1 MDIAFEYQPFPVH
14 LGFHLTSAREKAA
27 IGAVGSGKTITLCGD
42 AILLGLQQPGSKI
55 LIARQT
61 IPSLKDTTEGEF
73 LNLLMARP
81 EDEEGEDRP
90 TLYDLCEVKRSGG
103 HVSNLT
109 LPNGTEYLF
118 RSLDDWRKLMGLNL
132 AAFYIDE
139 ASEVSYD
146 AYLALRTRLRQ
157 QKPLPAAR
165 RNGHTKITKR
175 VGALCANP
183 NGHDWIWEHFTKMPQ
198 EDPSLALV
206 RREFRSTSF
215 DNPTLYNED
224 GTPSDF
230 LNDLMTMPEVWVRR
244 YVLCERDA
252 FAGQIYGYQTD
263 HHSHVHFDPPQDW
276 ERAMG
281 LDWGLR
287 NPTAIVWWA
296 RDPKTMKW
304 HQYREWQSYDPTDPN
319 ARESAV
325 TPTVHQVAA
334 VIKRLEKGEV
344 IRWRAIDPACANRQA
359 DSGKSVIYWFG
370 HYGLHFRK
378 GMKDYSSRINALNQ
392 FFSRNQLSI
401 SEQCPQTAIA
411 IQQYRWEDIGAQA
424 KHDGPERPLK
434 KNDHLVNAAEY
445 LATLFAAPGNKGPA
459 AKPEWTLA
467 ADIWKGVKDQIARR
481 HRTSYRS
488 VL

>member
-1 MDIAFEYQPFPVH
+1 
-14 LGFHLTSAREKAA
+14 
-27 IGAVGSGKTITLCGD
+27 VGSGKTIALCAD

-61 IPSLKDTTEGEF
+61 IPALKDTTEGEF
-73 LNLLMARP
+73 VNLLMSRP
-81 EDEEGEDRP
+81 EDAEEDDIP
-90 TLYDLCEVKRSGG
+90 TLYDLCEIKKSAG
-103 HVSNLT
+103 HIANIIF
-109 LPNGTEYLF
+109 PNGSEYLF

-146 AYLALRTRLRQ
+146 SYLALRTRLRQ
-157 QKPLPAAR
+157 KKPLLAAR
-165 RNGHTKITKR
+165 RRGHKHITRR
-175 VGALCANP
+175 VAAICANP
-183 NGHDWIWEHFTKMPQ
+183 NGHDWMWEHFVKMPD
-198 EDPSLALV
+198 EDVALRV
-206 RREFRSTSF
+206 KRRYFRSTSF
-215 DNPTLYNED
+215 DNPTLYDDD
-224 GTPSDF
+224 GTPGDF

-244 YVLCERDA
+244 YVLCEFDS
-252 FAGQIYGYQTD
+252 FAGQIYNFDYN
-263 HHSHVHFDPPQDW
+263 HHVHRHFDPPADW

-296 RDPKTMKW
+296 RDPKTLKW

-334 VIKRLEKGEV
+334 TIKRLEAGES

-359 DSGKSVIYWFG
+359 DSGKSVIYWFSK
-370 HYGLHFRK
+370 YGLHFRK

-392 FFSRNQLSI
+392 FFMRNQLSI
-401 SEQCPQTAIA
+401 SEQCPMSSIA
-411 IQQYRWEDIGAQA
+411 IQQYRWEDISATA

-445 LATLFAAPGNKGPA
+445 LATLFATPA
-459 AKPEWTLA
+459 SQVEEKPVYTFASDVWAT
-467 ADIWKGVKDQIARR
+467 VKKQIANRNR
-481 HRTSYRS
+481 YKPRS